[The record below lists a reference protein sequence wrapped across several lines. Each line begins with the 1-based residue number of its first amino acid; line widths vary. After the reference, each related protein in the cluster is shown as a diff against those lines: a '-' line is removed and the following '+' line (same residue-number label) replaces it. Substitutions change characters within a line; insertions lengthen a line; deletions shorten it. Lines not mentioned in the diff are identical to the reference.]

1 MRLALVSV
9 AVLLASV
16 AACAPAEE
24 EDTDGAGQD
33 LTGGSTTV
41 ESPIVFLFDGADTK
55 LAPKC
60 SGALIS
66 DTMAVTAKSCAKI
79 GLTVGRAADDDGKGK
94 RTTVK
99 TLHLPADASA
109 EIAVVELAASIG
121 GQPAVITHAP
131 LRDGYAINSWSS
143 KDQPGVLNA
152 LKADKGEASS
162 IGGRLVS
169 ETTTAATIVP
179 DKGTSICATDIGA
192 PVCSSTSSKILGW
205 ELRGTCGLSGL
216 VVAAPE
222 GTSSLTNAAN
232 GGCSDGAW
240 KVATLGQ
247 HADFLKKLAP
257 KAFQPIVPDGFL
269 TKHLPA
275 YVADGLWG
283 YKSAGDVKQCKI
295 TTTNLTSIMA
305 NGVAKVSASVSFAGM
320 QERATPYGRF
330 GIAPKATP
338 DQMTWFGAKT
348 TKTGKGAAFDAT
360 FEGTVGA
367 AADGEYVVAFRASGS
382 GGESWTLCDTSGVTT
397 KLTADKTLPLLVGD
411 AKSTTT
417 LPTTGASTSATT
429 GTTTSAEYSDP
440 ATDLPSSDTESDP
453 NALPVAKKQTAA
465 GCSAAAGNGASSPLS
480 LAGILLGLAA
490 VVRRRKK

>member
-1 MRLALVSV
+1 MRLVTVSV
-9 AVLLASV
+9 AALLATV
-16 AACAPAEE
+16 VACAPSAE
-24 EDTDGAGQD
+24 EDTSGAAQD

-55 LAPKC
+55 LAAKC

-66 DTMAVTAKSCAKI
+66 DTMAVTARSCAKI

-99 TLHLPADASA
+99 ALHLSDGADAA
-109 EIAVVELAASIG
+109 IVVVELTASIG

-143 KDQPGVLNA
+143 KDQPGVLNTF
-152 LKADKGEASS
+152 KADKGEASS

-169 ETTTAATIVP
+169 ETATSITIVP
-179 DKGTSICATDIGA
+179 DKGTTICATDIGA
-192 PVCSSTSSKILGW
+192 PVCSSTASHIGSW
-205 ELRGTCGLSGL
+205 DFRGTCGLSGL
-216 VVAAPE
+216 VVAPPD
-222 GTSSLTNAAN
+222 GSSSLTNAAS

-240 KVATLGQ
+240 KVETLGQ

-257 KAFQPIVPDGFL
+257 KAFQPVVLDGFL

-283 YKSAGDVKQCKI
+283 YKSGGDVKSCKI

-305 NGVAKVSASVSFAGM
+305 NGVAKITATASFAGM
-320 QERATPYGRF
+320 QERATAYGRF
-330 GIAPKATP
+330 GIAAKATP
-338 DQMTWFGAKT
+338 DQMTWFAAKT
-348 TKTGKGAAFDAT
+348 TTTGTGAAFDAA

-367 AADGEYVVAFRASGS
+367 AEDGEYVVAFRASGS
-382 GGESWTLCDTSGVTT
+382 GGESWTMCDTGGITT
-397 KLTADKTLPLLVGD
+397 KLTADKTLALLVGD
-411 AKSTTT
+411 PKTTT
-417 LPTTGASTSATT
+417 TAPTTGAATT
-429 GTTTSAEYSDP
+429 GTTTSAAYSDP
-440 ATDLPSSDTESDP
+440 ATNLPSTDSESSEQ
-453 NALPVAKKQTAA
+453 PVAQKQAAA